1 MKRKGFT
8 LIELLVVI
16 AIIAVLAAMLL
27 PALSKA
33 RERARM
39 VTCISNLKQI
49 SLAVKMYAD
58 DYGVP
63 RIPCS
68 IGSTS
73 TWQNTA
79 WFIALYDLK
88 YITNWLVYKCP
99 SDFRK
104 LNWSRQGAN
113 STSQVC
119 SYAMNGNVASGTN
132 WYGGTAK
139 PNLTD
144 TIYIFCA
151 MNVGNNYYGNRTT
164 PRYYWGNAVNGGG
177 PQGVGFSHA
186 GRVPIIFADLH
197 VDTLPFEVLWN
208 YGHDSTGAWVYGTG
222 PWTLP
227 GND

>member
-1 MKRKGFT
+1 MERKGFT

-27 PALSKA
+27 PALSSA

-104 LNWSRQGAN
+104 LNWSRQGAV
-113 STSQVC
+113 STWQVC

-132 WYGGTAK
+132 WYGDTAK
-139 PNLTD
+139 PDLSGTL
-144 TIYIFCA
+144 YIFCA
-151 MNVGNNYYGNRTT
+151 RNVGNNYYGNRTT
-164 PRYYWGNAVNGGG
+164 PVYYWGNAVNGGG
-177 PQGVGFSHA
+177 PKGVGFSHA
-186 GRVPIIFADLH
+186 GRVPIIFTDLH
-197 VDTLPFEVLWN
+197 VDTLPFEILWQ
-208 YGHDSTGAWVYGTG
+208 YGHNSSGAWVYGTG
-222 PWTLP
+222 PWSLP

>member
-1 MKRKGFT
+1 MERKGFT

-27 PALSKA
+27 PALSSA

-68 IGSTS
+68 IGSTG

-104 LNWSRQGAN
+104 LNWSRQGAV
-113 STSQVC
+113 STWQVC

-132 WYGGTAK
+132 WYGDTAK
-139 PNLTD
+139 PDLSGTL
-144 TIYIFCA
+144 YIFCA
-151 MNVGNNYYGNRTT
+151 RNVGNNYYGNRTT
-164 PRYYWGNAVNGGG
+164 PVYYWGNAVNGGG
-177 PQGVGFSHA
+177 PKGVGFSHA

-197 VDTLPFEVLWN
+197 VDTLPFEVLWQ

-222 PWTLP
+222 PWSLP